1 MFGVIYV
8 FTNPFLSFLCIDS
21 IKAFRFEP
29 FVPIADNKAFKR
41 LVFAISRF
49 EVEGVVGFL
58 PCKRPLV
65 ERRGELVGLYGCMV
79 ARLNE
84 GSWGQ
89 ALDPVGHGSS
99 ACLLPLHPGIRVG
112 SSVKVV

>member
-49 EVEGVVGFL
+49 EVE
-58 PCKRPLV
+58 P
-65 ERRGELVGLYGCMV
+65 Y
-79 ARLNE
+79 
-84 GSWGQ
+84 
-89 ALDPVGHGSS
+89 
-99 ACLLPLHPGIRVG
+99 
-112 SSVKVV
+112 SVLFYIEINIFRMLSK